1 MAGGMPPGPRTRTF
15 PAALPPTG
23 RQSLRVSWGLGTGSQ
38 SPRPCPPLLLPAR
51 VLDGSVGPALS
62 LEVTTFFKSHS
73 CSDQEPPPGSPL
85 CPPRP
90 QREGGWRSPAVCR
103 NCGPDQSQTR
113 AGPRACGQ
121 CLQRKPRPEVALP
134 RPHPPPA
141 APHKTGNW
149 SRGPSAFIVTD
160 SSRHRASQS
169 SRRRTVAEPPH
180 PRGSRAA
187 RCLLPLS
194 PREGGTRRP
203 RNCAPCS
210 LTPGVSSQCPTD
222 RGGLPG
228 SACRLPGAGLGPAFL
243 SAMTLWAAALT
254 GPWFPSL

>member
-1 MAGGMPPGPRTRTF
+1 MAGGMPPGPRTGTF

-103 NCGPDQSQTR
+103 NCGPDRSQTR

-134 RPHPPPA
+134 RPH
-141 APHKTGNW
+141 APTCCTPQDWKL
-149 SRGPSAFIVTD
+149 GPRPKCFYC
-160 SSRHRASQS
+160 HRQLASQS
-169 SRRRTVAEPPH
+169 VTEQQAQDGRQSPHTHGAAGPLGVSCPSLLGREEHAGPRTVH
-180 PRGSRAA
+180 P
-187 RCLLPLS
+187 
-194 PREGGTRRP
+194 
-203 RNCAPCS
+203 AP
-210 LTPGVSSQCPTD
+210 
-222 RGGLPG
+222 
-228 SACRLPGAGLGPAFL
+228 
-243 SAMTLWAAALT
+243 
-254 GPWFPSL
+254 